1 VGHDLSTTDTT
12 DSLTVQLDGY
22 DHHEFIDF
30 LRYLAD
36 QKHLTKLEKC
46 CSESP
51 QDAFRTRCD
60 VALLSS
66 VICDLSN
73 LEDIALYNFGHESND
88 LLTLCLK
95 DKPYLPSVR
104 LHYLR
109 GTVNQELLHTIADL
123 PSLYDVVLE
132 MQKDF
137 PFYILFSPE
146 TLKSLKINGTFTFDR
161 KTFEYAMQLLCTNA
175 TLETLDMEPKVPQQV
190 SVRSISYAIEANTTL
205 EILFFSFQARSKAT
219 AGEALLEITKALSC
233 NSNLRELVNYRS
245 RSVQILGIHQDLAIE
260 FMEEPNKTLQKF
272 KFYKDGLKFADDEDN
287 NSVSQFIPSL
297 CQSSQLDSW
306 IPHCGALDN
315 MGFT

>member
-1 VGHDLSTTDTT
+1 
-12 DSLTVQLDGY
+12 LDGY
-22 DHHEFIDF
+22 DHDEFIDF

-36 QKHLTKLEKC
+36 QKHLTKLEIC
-46 CSESP
+46 RSESP
-51 QDAFRTRCD
+51 QDAVRTRSD

-66 VICDLSN
+66 VIRDLSR

-95 DKPYLPSVR
+95 DKPYLRSVR

-109 GTVNQELLHTIADL
+109 GTVNRELLHTIADL
-123 PSLYDVVLE
+123 PSLNDVVLE
-132 MQKDF
+132 MQKGF
-137 PFYILFSPE
+137 PFYILFSSE

-190 SVRSISYAIEANTTL
+190 GVRSISYAIEANTTL

-219 AGEALLEITKALSC
+219 AGEALLEITKALSR
-233 NSNLRELVNYRS
+233 NSNLREVVNYRS
-245 RSVQILGIHQDLAIE
+245 RSVLILEIHKDLAVE
-260 FMEEPNKTLQKF
+260 FMEPNKTLQKF
-272 KFYKDGLKFADDEDN
+272 QFYKDGIKFADDEDN
-287 NSVSQFIPSL
+287 DSVSQFNPSL